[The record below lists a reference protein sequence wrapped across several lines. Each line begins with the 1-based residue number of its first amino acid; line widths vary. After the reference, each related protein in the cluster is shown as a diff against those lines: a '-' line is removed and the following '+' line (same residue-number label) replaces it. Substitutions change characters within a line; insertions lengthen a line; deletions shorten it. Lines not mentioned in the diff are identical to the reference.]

1 MRVALLV
8 NIPAPYRVPVYD
20 RIAERLGE
28 DFKVIYMAE
37 LESNRKWK
45 VPVLRHAHSYLKGF
59 TLSRGTRHVHVR
71 FGVLWQLLRFK
82 PDVVITAGFN
92 PPMLMAWLYTR
103 LFGVRHVPMSDAW
116 VGSEANLSDLHRLVR
131 KWVFGSSS
139 AFIGAS
145 QQTLELF
152 KSYGVTRNLFKAC
165 LCVDNSRFTP
175 LAGPVAHRAY
185 DLVFSGSLI
194 EGKMPLFFAEVVKQ
208 LSERL
213 PKLSVLVI
221 GDGALREPMQQA
233 LSALP
238 NVSTTFTGYLQ
249 QSELPGYYVQGKIF
263 CFPTKRDAWGIVAN
277 EACASGMPVITCAN
291 AGCAVEL
298 IVNNHNGYVL
308 PLEAGAWAEHA
319 EKLLGNEMLLTEMS
333 QNAIRSVGEYT
344 YEHAAQGILSACAA
358 E

>member
-20 RIAERLGE
+20 RIAERLGH

-37 LESNRKWK
+37 LESNRRWQ
-45 VPVLRHAHSYLKGF
+45 VPTLNHDHVYLKGY

-71 FGVLWQLLRFK
+71 FGVLAQLLRFK

-92 PPMLMAWLYTR
+92 PPMLMGWLYTR
-103 LFGVRHVPMSDAW
+103 LFGKRHVPMSDAW
-116 VGSEANLSDLHRLVR
+116 VGSEAQLSGLHRFIRRL
-131 KWVFGSSS
+131 VFGTSK

-152 KSYGVTRNLFKAC
+152 KSYGVAKNLFKAC

-175 LAGPVAHRAY
+175 LAGPVAHRPY

-194 EGKMPLFFAEVVKQ
+194 EGKLPLFFVDVVKR
-208 LSERL
+208 LGERL

-221 GDGALREPMQQA
+221 GDGALREPMQA
-233 LSALP
+233 ELGTLA
-238 NVSTTFTGYLQ
+238 NVRTTFTGYLQ
-249 QSELPGYYVQGKIF
+249 QAELPAYYVQGKIF

-277 EACASGMPVITCAN
+277 EACASGMAVLTCAN

-298 IVNNHNGYVL
+298 VVNNHNGYVL
-308 PLEAGAWAEHA
+308 PLEAEVWAEHA
-319 EKLLGNEMLLTEMS
+319 AKLLQDEVLLAEMS

-344 YEHAAQGILSACAA
+344 YEHAARGILAACEAP
-358 E
+358 

>member
-20 RIAERLGE
+20 RIAERLGS

-45 VPVLRHAHSYLKGF
+45 VPELRHDHVYLKGF
-59 TLSRGTRHVHVR
+59 TLTRGARHVHVR
-71 FGVLWQLLRFK
+71 FGVLWQLLSFR

-92 PPMLMAWLYTR
+92 PPMLMGWLYTL
-103 LFGVRHVPMSDAW
+103 LFRKQHVPMSDAW
-116 VGSEANLSDLHRLVR
+116 VGSEANLSGLHRR
-131 KWVFGSSS
+131 IRHWVFASSK

-152 KSYGVTRNLFKAC
+152 KSYGVRKNLYKAC
-165 LCVDNSRFTP
+165 LCVDNTRFTP
-175 LAGPVAHRAY
+175 LAGPVSHRDY

-194 EGKMPLFFAEVVKQ
+194 EGKMPLFFAEVVK
-208 LSERL
+208 LLAERL

-221 GDGALREPMQQA
+221 GDGVLREPLHDA
-233 LSALP
+233 LAPLA
-238 NVSTTFTGYLQ
+238 NVRTTFTGYLQ
-249 QSELPGYYVQGKIF
+249 QSDLPGYYVQGKIF
-263 CFPTKRDAWGIVAN
+263 CFPTRRDAWGIVAN
-277 EACASGMPVITCAN
+277 EACASGMAVVTCAN

-298 IVNNHNGYVL
+298 ISHNHNGYVL
-308 PLEAGAWAEHA
+308 PLDAGVWAEHL
-319 EKLLGNEMLLTEMS
+319 EKLLNDEVLLAEMS
-333 QNAIRSVGEYT
+333 QNAIASVREYT
-344 YEHAAQGILSACAA
+344 YDHAAQGILSAAAA

>member
-20 RIAERLGE
+20 RLAERLGE

-45 VPVLRHAHSYLKGF
+45 VPELKHAHQYLKGF

-71 FGVLWQLLRFK
+71 FGVFTALLKFK

-92 PPMLMAWLYTR
+92 PPMLMGWLYTR
-103 LFGVRHVPMSDAW
+103 LFGKAHVPMSDAW
-116 VGSEANLSDLHRLVR
+116 VGSEANLSGLHRYIRRL
-131 KWVFGSSS
+131 VFGSSK

-152 KSYGVTRNLFKAC
+152 KSYGVEKNLFKAC

-194 EGKMPLFFAEVVKQ
+194 EGKLPLFFVEVVK
-208 LSERL
+208 RL
-213 PKLSVLVI
+213 AGKMPKLSVLVI
-221 GDGALREPMQQA
+221 GDGALRDSMHEA
-233 LSALP
+233 LATLP
-238 NVSTTFTGYLQ
+238 TVHTTFTGYLQ
-249 QSELPGYYVQGKIF
+249 QSELPAYYVQGKIF

-277 EACASGMPVITCAN
+277 EACASGMAVLTCAN

-308 PLEAGAWAEHA
+308 PLEPEVWAEHA
-319 EKLLGNEMLLTEMS
+319 AKLLGDEMLLSEMS
-333 QNAIRSVGEYT
+333 QNAIRSVEEYT
-344 YEHAAQGILSACAA
+344 YDHAARGILAACEA
-358 E
+358 